1 MAHDETAVERVRRI
15 LAGRPDVLEKRMVG
29 GRSFMVGGHL
39 CCGVTGTA
47 VMVRVGP
54 ERHEWALS
62 QPHVRPMAFAGRHLG
77 GYVCVDPAGYAS
89 DTALQTWIRRGID
102 YVSTLPT
109 RETERVARPART
121 ADGA

>member
-15 LAGRPDVLEKRMVG
+15 LAGRSDVVEKRMVG

-54 ERHEWALS
+54 QRYEWALT
-62 QPHVRPMAFAGRHLG
+62 QPHVRPMTFARRRLA
-77 GYVCVDPAGYAS
+77 GYVCVDPAGYSADS
-89 DTALQTWIRRGID
+89 ALQKWVGRGLD
-102 YVSTLPT
+102 YVSTLSP
-109 RETERVARPART
+109 RT
-121 ADGA
+121 T

>member
-15 LAGRPDVLEKRMVG
+15 LAGRSDVVEKRMVG

-54 ERHEWALS
+54 QRYEWALS
-62 QPHVRPMAFAGRHLG
+62 QPHVRPMTFARRRLA
-77 GYVCVDPAGYAS
+77 GYVCVDPAGYSADS
-89 DTALQTWIRRGID
+89 ALQKWVGRGID
-102 YVSTLPT
+102 YVSTLS
-109 RETERVARPART
+109 RRT
-121 ADGA
+121 T

>member
-54 ERHEWALS
+54 ERYESALS

-77 GYVCVDPAGYAS
+77 GYVCVDPAWYAS
-89 DTALQTWIRRGID
+89 DSALQKWVGRGID
-102 YVSTLPT
+102 YVSTLP
-109 RETERVARPART
+109 ARG
-121 ADGA
+121 D